1 MNRQSII
8 RMAVLLALAMTAII
22 GILCTVETMGQVVLT
37 RTIGVAAALG
47 AHRLYQQWKKTDPL
61 IAAYDRWCDKCDR

>member
-8 RMAVLLALAMTAII
+8 RMVALLALAMTAII
-22 GILCTVETMGQVVLT
+22 GLLCEAESITAIVAT
-37 RTIGVAAALG
+37 RAIGVAAALG
-47 AHRLYQQWKKTDPL
+47 AHRFYKQWKRTDPL

>member
-8 RMAVLLALAMTAII
+8 RMVALLALAMIAII

-37 RTIGVAAALG
+37 RAIGVAAALA

-61 IAAYDRWCDKCDR
+61 IGAYDRWCEKCDR

>member
-47 AHRLYQQWKKTDPL
+47 AHRFYKQWKRTDPL

>member
-8 RMAVLLALAMTAII
+8 RMAVLLVLAMTAII

-37 RTIGVAAALG
+37 RAIGVAAALA

-61 IAAYDRWCDKCDR
+61 IGAYDRWCEKCDR

>member
-22 GILCTVETMGQVVLT
+22 GIICTVETMGQLVLT
-37 RTIGVAAALG
+37 RAIGVAAALG

-61 IAAYDRWCDKCDR
+61 IGAYDRWCEKCDR

>member
-8 RMAVLLALAMTAII
+8 RMAVLLVLAMTAII
-22 GILCTVETMGQVVLT
+22 GILCTVETMGQLVLT
-37 RTIGVAAALG
+37 RAIGVAAALG

-61 IAAYDRWCDKCDR
+61 IGAYDRWCEKCDR